1 MRLAGTSLLFI
12 AILALTG
19 QAVLAQPAKYP
30 NRPIR
35 IIVPFPPGGS
45 VDVKRLEADGI
56 DVVGSSP
63 EQLAALLESE
73 LKKWAVVIRERNMRA
88 E

>member
-1 MRLAGTSLLFI
+1 MSLPDTVQRLA
-12 AILALTG
+12 
-19 QAVLAQPAKYP
+19 
-30 NRPIR
+30 
-35 IIVPFPPGGS
+35 
-45 VDVKRLEADGI
+45 ADGI
-56 DVVGSSP
+56 DVVGSTP

>member
-1 MRLAGTSLLFI
+1 LFLI

-19 QAVLAQPAKYP
+19 QAALAQGAKYP